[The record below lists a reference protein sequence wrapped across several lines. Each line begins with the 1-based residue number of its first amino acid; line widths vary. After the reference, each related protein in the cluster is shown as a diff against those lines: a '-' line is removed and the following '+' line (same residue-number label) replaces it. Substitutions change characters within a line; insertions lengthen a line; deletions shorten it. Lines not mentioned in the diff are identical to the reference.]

1 MMSPCNR
8 PLHHTEFTSRTERG
22 CPGRLLPSRTVL
34 CFRHQ
39 LAWDWAL
46 VIVRGAT
53 FHHLVCDQLGHMMMS
68 PCNQSLH
75 HTEFT
80 SRTERGCPG
89 RPLPSRTVL
98 WFRHQLAWDWA
109 LIIMRGGT
117 FHHLVCDQKA
127 EGTSD
132 DATMQSV
139 TASHGIHVTNRTRIS
154 RPTPPISND
163 VVTSGTGA
171 GLVGPPQ
178 DPHLAKAMAASGHHT
193 GRGLA
198 SEPPPPP
205 ITNGV
210 VSRSEATSDTGAG
223 LVDKNNVVDPNQDPG
238 PLTGPGNEEHTTG
251 IGMTQPWLRPPRLAD
266 HMWLRPPGFS
276 RPPYNHHTGDFG
288 MNCTH
293 GAHTMVCKT
302 TLRSHVC
309 SSTGGRSHCL
319 SCALDAHMFVLRRTS
334 KHNQPPHMGLSSAAP
349 CQAAWPFSVTLRLSS
364 VHQKATSW
372 ARRRCA
378 QETTPPPSAS
388 YTHERTSNP
397 LFRRFLETPS
407 RPVLSTAV
415 TAPTGIRPR
424 HKIFGQSTI
433 SPTTQKPHQTKTETG
448 YGARPTVQH
457 TRI

>member
-1 MMSPCNR
+1 MRGATFHHLVCDQKGHLMMSPCNR

-53 FHHLVCDQLGHMMMS
+53 FHHLVCDQLVHLMMP

-80 SRTERGCPG
+80 SRTEREYPD
-89 RPLPSRTVL
+89 RPLPSRTTSSPRAPGRVS
-98 WFRHQLAWDWA
+98 LAHPRT
-109 LIIMRGGT
+109 LILLRQWPPPDT
-117 FHHLVCDQKA
+117 
-127 EGTSD
+127 TP
-132 DATMQSV
+132 DAAWLLS
-139 TASHGIHVTNRTRIS
+139 
-154 RPTPPISND
+154 
-163 VVTSGTGA
+163 
-171 GLVGPPQ
+171 
-178 DPHLAKAMAASGHHT
+178 
-193 GRGLA
+193 
-198 SEPPPPP
+198 PPPPP

-293 GAHTMVCKT
+293 GAHTMVCRT

-388 YTHERTSNP
+388 RTHERTSNP

>member
-1 MMSPCNR
+1 MMP
-8 PLHHTEFTSRTERG
+8 
-22 CPGRLLPSRTVL
+22 
-34 CFRHQ
+34 
-39 LAWDWAL
+39 
-46 VIVRGAT
+46 
-53 FHHLVCDQLGHMMMS
+53 

-80 SRTERGCPG
+80 SRTEREYPD
-89 RPLPSRTVL
+89 RPLPSRTTSSPRAPGRVSLAHPRTLILLRQWPPPDTTPDAAWLLSPPLLPSRTVL
-98 WFRHQLAWDWA
+98 CREAKRPRTPGRVSLT
-109 LIIMRGGT
+109 RT
-117 FHHLVCDQKA
+117 
-127 EGTSD
+127 TSL
-132 DATMQSV
+132 TQ
-139 TASHGIHVTNRTRIS
+139 TRT
-154 RPTPPISND
+154 
-163 VVTSGTGA
+163 
-171 GLVGPPQ
+171 LGP
-178 DPHLAKAMAASGHHT
+178 S
-193 GRGLA
+193 RGLA
-198 SEPPPPP
+198 VRDNPHGSHRPNNGFGPP
-205 ITNGV
+205 
-210 VSRSEATSDTGAG
+210 A
-223 LVDKNNVVDPNQDPG
+223 
-238 PLTGPGNEEHTTG
+238 
-251 IGMTQPWLRPPRLAD
+251 LAD
-266 HMWLRPPGFS
+266 HMWLLPPGFS

-378 QETTPPPSAS
+378 QETIPPPSAS